1 MGGSSFD
8 YADWTTKSSTYTN
21 KSTEK
26 IYTASHLDDSINP
39 AKMKNGIR
47 ESCDSQDN
55 PNSTPIIVGLDFTGS
70 MRNIPTYMIKTGLGE
85 MFKEIYNRKPVSD
98 PQVLFCGIGDVDAG
112 DRAPFQVGQFESQCD
127 LLIDGLEK
135 FWLSGCSGGSNNH
148 ESYDVP
154 YYFAANMTK
163 SDSYVKRNKK
173 GFIFT
178 IGDEPPPEVL
188 TKEAIKS
195 IFGFD
200 AQSDVK
206 FEQII
211 NQVSKTWIPFHI
223 IMEEG
228 AHPTYH
234 GLNSVLDPWQSVL
247 GQNAIVCSDYTK
259 LSEVIVSILE
269 IYSGKTK
276 SEVTSSWDGSTSVV
290 VANAINALTVT
301 SEDDSMVF

>member
-8 YADWTTKSSTYTN
+8 YGDWTTTSTTYAN
-21 KSTEK
+21 KTADK
-26 IYTASHLDDSINP
+26 IYTASSLKDDINP
-39 AKMKNGIR
+39 AKMKNGMR
-47 ESCDSQDN
+47 ESCDSVDN
-55 PNSTPIIVGLDFTGS
+55 PNSTPIIIGLDFTGS
-70 MRNIPTYMIKTGLGE
+70 MRNIPEYMIKTGLGE
-85 MFKEIYNRKPVSD
+85 MFKEIYSRKPVSD

-127 LLIDGLEK
+127 LLINGLEK
-135 FWLSGCSGGSNNH
+135 FWLSGCSGGGNDY
-148 ESYDVP
+148 ESYDIP

-163 SDSYVKRNKK
+163 CDSYLKRGKK

-178 IGDEPPPEVL
+178 IGDEPPPQVL
-188 TKEAIKS
+188 RKESVKG

-200 AQSDVK
+200 AQSDIE
-206 FEQII
+206 FDQII

-228 AHPTYH
+228 SHPKH
-234 GLNSVLDPWQSVL
+234 FGLDSVLDPWQKLL

-269 IYSGKTK
+269 VYSGKSK
-276 SEVTSSWDGSTSVV
+276 SEVASSWDGSTSVV
-290 VANAINALTVT
+290 VANAINSLTVT
-301 SEDDSMVF
+301 SEDESMVF